1 MENAFLKEKK
11 ILLVDD
17 EPELLRLVAQ
27 ILRDGGFR
35 AVQQFLK
42 VPDMHCIK
50 VLLLFL
56 LFS

>member
-27 ILRDGGFR
+27 ILRDGGVGAGGR
-35 AVQQFLK
+35 SGGA
-42 VPDMHCIK
+42 P
-50 VLLLFL
+50 
-56 LFS
+56 